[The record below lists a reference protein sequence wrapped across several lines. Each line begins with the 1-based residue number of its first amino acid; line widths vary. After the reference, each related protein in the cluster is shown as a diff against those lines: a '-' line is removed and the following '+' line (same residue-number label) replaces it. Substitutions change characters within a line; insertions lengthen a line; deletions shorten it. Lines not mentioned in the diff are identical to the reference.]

1 MKEIKKLAP
10 VLALSLLAAP
20 ILAFAQNLENLRN
33 LVTSFGDIVGLLVP
47 ILVAVAV
54 LVFIFGVVKFIVN
67 ANDAEKR
74 KEGGRF
80 MIFAVIGI
88 FVIVSLFGLVRFLQS
103 AFGIDGANTATDS
116 DVPTV
121 SNDSGLGN

>member
-20 ILAFAQNLENLRN
+20 TLAFAQFEQLRE
-33 LVTSFGDIVGLLVP
+33 LVLAFGDIVGLLVP

-80 MIFAVIGI
+80 MLFAVIGI

-103 AFGIDGANTATDS
+103 AFGIDGANTADDD

-121 SNDSGLGN
+121 NFDSGLQN